1 MAMDSD
7 YQDLANSLNQVGDA
21 PAELAGLESTG
32 TPTPAPQA
40 PPPAPPAPL
49 PTPEPL
55 NSADPKKLAEYA
67 EMFRQVTGFSPEDF
81 AEIARKGVEQQVQSE
96 KVKLESEWGFDYE
109 SNFEAV
115 KQEFAQLPNDPGLR
129 KFFNTAEGAKLLLER
144 ARMNGRLS
152 TITKE
157 RSAGTPN
164 YKLDS
169 SSRQSGSRSA
179 YLFRQSELEAMPLKD
194 YQKHSNAII
203 RAYQEGRVDLQH

>member
-1 MAMDSD
+1 MDSD
-7 YQDLANSLNQVGDA
+7 YQELADSLNQVGEPVVAEDTPVA
-21 PAELAGLESTG
+21 PA
-32 TPTPAPQA
+32 PPVAPQV
-40 PPPAPPAPL
+40 PPQPPAPPAPL
-49 PTPEPL
+49 PEP
-55 NSADPKKLAEYA
+55 SGKVDPKRLAEYA

-96 KVKLESEWGFDYE
+96 KAKLESEWGFDYE
-109 SNFEAV
+109 PNFEAV
-115 KQEFAQLPNDPGLR
+115 KQEFAQLPQDPSVR

-152 TITKE
+152 TIAKE

-164 YKLDS
+164 YRLDS
-169 SSRQSGSRSA
+169 SSRAPGNRTA
-179 YLFRQSELEAMPLKD
+179 FLFRQSELEAMPLPD